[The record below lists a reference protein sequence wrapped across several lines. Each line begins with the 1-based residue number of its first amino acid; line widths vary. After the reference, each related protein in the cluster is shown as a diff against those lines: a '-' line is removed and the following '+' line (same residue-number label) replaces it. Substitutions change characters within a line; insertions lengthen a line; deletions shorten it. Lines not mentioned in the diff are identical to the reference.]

1 MVDTCVCKIIYS
13 QEGFWDQIRLYV
25 GYTVQLKVMRIH
37 RTKTGTA
44 CNTQEK
50 TARGR
55 WGILNKD
62 EEGWFFRELWWCSGL
77 LIIWF
82 AGLHFEGSLSW
93 KQSHGAMLEEIP
105 FINFVPV
112 LHISV
117 DQESLQN
124 WCVAKT
130 SFLLVTVKVA
140 KVNSDVS

>member
-1 MVDTCVCKIIYS
+1 
-13 QEGFWDQIRLYV
+13 
-25 GYTVQLKVMRIH
+25 
-37 RTKTGTA
+37 
-44 CNTQEK
+44 
-50 TARGR
+50 
-55 WGILNKD
+55 
-62 EEGWFFRELWWCSGL
+62 
-77 LIIWF
+77 
-82 AGLHFEGSLSW
+82 
-93 KQSHGAMLEEIP
+93 MLEEIP